1 MKFKDLVNHILR
13 ESMHGDNWESTSWS
27 DRIGGKM
34 VTVTIKELLN
44 HLKDIPVQE
53 VKTEILK
60 PYALHSIK
68 KDEET
73 LANIQKSNLD
83 YPIIILYRP
92 NKSQLKR
99 YWVLDG
105 NHRLQKAINNK
116 LPAIKAKII
125 QPSDLPELWQK
136 MFS

>member
-1 MKFKDLVNHILR
+1 MKFEDLVNHILS
-13 ESMHGDNWESTSWS
+13 ENIHGDNWESTSWS

-44 HLKDIPVQE
+44 QLKDIPVQE
-53 VKTEILK
+53 VETEILK

-83 YPIIILYRP
+83 YPIIVLYRP

-116 LPAIKAKII
+116 LPTIKAKII

-136 MFS
+136 IFS